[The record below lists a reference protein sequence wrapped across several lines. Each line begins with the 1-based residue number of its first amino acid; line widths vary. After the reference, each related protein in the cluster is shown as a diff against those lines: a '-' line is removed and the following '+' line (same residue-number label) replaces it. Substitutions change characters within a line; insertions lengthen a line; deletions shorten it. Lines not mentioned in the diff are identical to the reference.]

1 MMNSFFVTGTD
12 TDVGKTCVSAALA
25 KHFRDNDVDVG
36 VMKPFAS
43 GYKATPDSVSADV
56 EILMKYSGVTDS
68 IDLVNPYYFEI
79 PTSPYDASKQLNL
92 EIDISKV
99 IESYNQLSSIHDIV
113 IVEGIGGIMTP
124 ISRNY
129 FVSDLISD
137 LQLSSFIVT
146 GSKIGAVN
154 HFMLTYEHA
163 RQKNLNLKGFFI
175 NQNVSDGYELSNLKH
190 QIFGLTGKK
199 VFGAIPFNSSFTIES
214 YVENFP
220 NFVDISNL
228 GLENI

>member
-1 MMNSFFVTGTD
+1 MNSFFVTGTD

-43 GYKATPDSVSADV
+43 GYKVTPDSVSADV

-163 RQKNLNLKGFFI
+163 RQKNLNLKGFLI

-190 QIFGLTGKK
+190 QIFGLTRKK
-199 VFGAIPFNSSFTIES
+199 VFGAIPFNPSFTIES

>member
-1 MMNSFFVTGTD
+1 MNSFFITGTD

-43 GYKATPDSVSADV
+43 GYKVTPDSVSADV

-190 QIFGLTGKK
+190 QIFGLTEKK
-199 VFGAIPFNSSFTIES
+199 VFGAIPYNPSFTIES